1 MAVEEEEEV
10 GGASAKKGSPPSK
23 EADVVSVELPAP
35 AGWKKKFMLN
45 EDGTPRRNEIVF
57 VSPTSEEIKNKRQ
70 LQQYLKSHPGGPSSS
85 EFDWG
90 SGDTPRRSARIREKV
105 KAVETPENE
114 KPRKR
119 ERKSSSKKGA
129 KEKKDDGDG
138 LDETSGVKDDVTT
151 GEAEAPTDV
160 EMKESGVDVNMVENE
175 GVAVEV
181 AVNSDTDGKAVDEGT
196 GEQDSVKTNGNAQ
209 EKTEPSLK
217 NDDEEA
223 GPEMEKNQA
232 NDKPAKAKV
241 SPSAG
246 NPEEASAGKEMQD
259 REVLSGNISHKEDSS
274 AVVSK
279 DVPSAK
285 CSDGEHLPSASP
297 INS

>member
-1 MAVEEEEEV
+1 MAVEEEEV

-23 EADVVSVELPAP
+23 EAEVVSVEFPAP

-57 VSPTSEEIKNKRQ
+57 VSPTGEEMKNKRQ

-85 EFDWG
+85 DFDWR
-90 SGDTPRRSARIREKV
+90 SGDTPRRSARIREKA

-129 KEKKDDGDG
+129 KEKKDDGSG
-138 LDETSGVKDDVTT
+138 LDETPGVKEDDATT

-160 EMKESGVDVNMVENE
+160 EMKESGADVNVVENE
-175 GVAVEV
+175 GVAGEV
-181 AVNSDTDGKAVDEGT
+181 AANSDADGKAG
-196 GEQDSVKTNGNAQ
+196 GEQDSVKANGNGQ
-209 EKTEPSLK
+209 EKTEPSSK

-223 GPEMEKNQA
+223 APEMEKNQA
-232 NDKPAKAKV
+232 DDKPAKAKV

-246 NPEEASAGKEMQD
+246 SPEEASAGKEMQD
-259 REVLSGNISHKEDSS
+259 REVLSGNISHKEDSN

-279 DVPSAK
+279 DVPSAN
-285 CSDGEHLPSASP
+285 CSDGEHPPGASP